1 MSKQHISYSE
11 LKIFTECPYKWH
23 LQYEKGLKG
32 FMGNIYT
39 AFGTAIHSVCEQ
51 SALGNLPD
59 EEFATH
65 FDLVFLDELKKLD
78 EKPKNKMIV
87 EMREQSREIFHKV
100 FPALQKLF
108 PGYEVYS
115 SEEDLYQLI
124 SELDF
129 TRYLKGFVDL
139 VV

>member
-100 FPALQKLF
+100 FPALHWVNQHL
-108 PGYEVYS
+108 V
-115 SEEDLYQLI
+115 
-124 SELDF
+124 
-129 TRYLKGFVDL
+129 TR
-139 VV
+139 